1 MGFPEGLWFSH
12 KVVIVWVAWMGLS
25 KRHSSGEK
33 CEENDS
39 GGEKIDGLAVVGLSK
54 VDLGG
59 HITRGS
65 EFSVDLTV
73 SIGALKKL
81 SEAEVSN
88 LQVKIV
94 IEEEVFW
101 FKVAMCE
108 TG

>member
-1 MGFPEGLWFSH
+1 MSLF
-12 KVVIVWVAWMGLS
+12 
-25 KRHSSGEK
+25 KRHSSGEN
-33 CEENDS
+33 CEKNDS
-39 GGEKIDGLAVVGLSK
+39 GGEKIDGLTIVGLSK

-94 IEEEVFW
+94 IEEEVLW

>member
-1 MGFPEGLWFSH
+1 M
-12 KVVIVWVAWMGLS
+12 
-25 KRHSSGEK
+25 
-33 CEENDS
+33 
-39 GGEKIDGLAVVGLSK
+39 
-54 VDLGG
+54 DLGG